1 MTKKT
6 KSKPKPSKPIY
17 TADSGNQTPPTP
29 PKPGGKR

>member
-6 KSKPKPSKPIY
+6 KNRKPKPN

-29 PKPGGKR
+29 PKPGGK

>member
-6 KSKPKPSKPIY
+6 KPKPNKPTY